1 MTSYSHLFI
10 TSQIFEESCSCCT
23 RSKRYNVAIKC
34 ATITLDEA
42 CVKEFSLKQ
51 MWKSL
56 NGTISNILNGE
67 ELILCKNVPQLIP
80 GWTKSICIGRHAFGD
95 QYRATDY
102 VVKGPGKLK
111 MVFDI
116 VLYLCEKE
124 HVEGGMIFQL
134 LEDLAEM
141 STMRNCKDIF
151 GYIESKQDI
160 LGKPELFARGKLVVL
175 RTCSSLDFN
184 FYKTFWSL
192 QEAFS
197 NPTSLAAT
205 VTKWHKFTAS
215 LTVVLNIFEA
225 QPLSDEEGNTINLED
240 EASKFSI
247 KYLTSSNL
255 MGLEVAFAFMLSAF
269 INKSSA
275 STTVGYFIFIIGF
288 LIELVTTFG
297 FPYSQDF

>member
-1 MTSYSHLFI
+1 MVHLDEGVNYI
-10 TSQIFEESCSCCT
+10 IFEGSCSCCT

-34 ATITLDEA
+34 ATITPDEA
-42 CVKEFSLKQ
+42 RVKEFGLKQ

-56 NGTISNILNGE
+56 NGTIRNILNV
-67 ELILCKNVPQLIP
+67 LI
-80 GWTKSICIGRHAFGD
+80 
-95 QYRATDY
+95 
-102 VVKGPGKLK
+102 
-111 MVFDI
+111 VFFPTDI

-134 LEDLAEM
+134 LEDLAKM

-160 LGKPELFARGKLVVL
+160 LGKNVQVVFAVNRE
-175 RTCSSLDFN
+175 CWFH
-184 FYKTFWSL
+184 FTFISIYF

-197 NPTSLAAT
+197 NPASLAAT

-225 QPLSDEEGNTINLED
+225 QPLRDEEGNAINLED

-255 MGLEVAFAFMLSAF
+255 MGLELKDPSFQRHILVQ
-269 INKSSA
+269 
-275 STTVGYFIFIIGF
+275 G
-288 LIELVTTFG
+288 LILFDYLKV
-297 FPYSQDF
+297 

>member
-1 MTSYSHLFI
+1 MF
-10 TSQIFEESCSCCT
+10 
-23 RSKRYNVAIKC
+23 A
-34 ATITLDEA
+34 DEA
-42 CVKEFSLKQ
+42 HVKEFGLKQ

-56 NGTISNILNGE
+56 NGTIRNILNGTVYRE
-67 ELILCKNVPQLIP
+67 PILYKNIPQLIP
-80 GWTKSICIGRHAFGD
+80 GWTKPICIGRHAFGD

-111 MVFDI
+111 MVFAVNI
-116 VLYLCEKE
+116 KGVFNTSNETKYEKE
-124 HVEGGMIFQL
+124 
-134 LEDLAEM
+134 AP
-141 STMRNCKDIF
+141 
-151 GYIESKQDI
+151 ES
-160 LGKPELFARGKLVVL
+160 
-175 RTCSSLDFN
+175 SSIDFN

-197 NPTSLAAT
+197 NSASLAAT

-225 QPLSDEEGNTINLED
+225 QPLSDEEGNAIKLED

-255 MGLEVAFAFMLSAF
+255 MGLEVAFAFILSAF

-288 LIELVTTFG
+288 WTEATET
-297 FPYSQDF
+297 PQDPKGWLLSFSLKVGCCHFFVETG